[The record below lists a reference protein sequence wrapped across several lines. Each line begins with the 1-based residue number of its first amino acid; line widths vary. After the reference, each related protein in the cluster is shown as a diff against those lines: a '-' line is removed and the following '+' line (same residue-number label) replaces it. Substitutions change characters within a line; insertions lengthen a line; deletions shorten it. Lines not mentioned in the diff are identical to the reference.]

1 MHFSRD
7 YGAGFVLTKL
17 QKQILEGLRLAHRAK
32 YKDVFNKSS
41 WMIYTFRISALAS
54 CFALSPAS
62 MQSSVR
68 RIPQV
73 GTEILVLC
81 VQDVLYTG
89 FAGRLYGCS
98 RLITSGTS
106 YLAKIG
112 HKKITI
118 F

>member
-1 MHFSRD
+1 MMGTTENIFPRDSRTS
-7 YGAGFVLTKL
+7 AMLTKL
-17 QKQILEGLRLAHRAK
+17 QEQILDSRRLAHRAK
-32 YKDVFNKSS
+32 YKDVFSKSS
-41 WMIYTFRISALAS
+41 CMIYTFRISALAS

-62 MQSSVR
+62 MQSSAR

-73 GTEILVLC
+73 GTEILVLY

-89 FAGRLYGCS
+89 FVG
-98 RLITSGTS
+98 
-106 YLAKIG
+106 AKIG